1 MTVEATTVVS
11 FNSSSDTE
19 DYIFNIELDDT
30 LNLDSEGKPGNTS
43 FAPED
48 VVYLFVNKSHNV
60 DINAVAVTAGSV
72 HSLGGGSRAGEDIH
86 LFATREIMSKADEIE
101 VVAGVKDYPGLHTL
115 NFITTSCNVSY
126 IGNIGRVTAKT
137 TSINGLSY
145 YPDVARTPFM
155 AKFNY
160 TYGGRGYKVKP
171 PIMVLAEDETFSLAV
186 VFYIT
191 VNEV

>member
-30 LNLDSEGKPGNTS
+30 RNLDSEGEVKTS
-43 FAPED
+43 FAPGD
-48 VVYLFVNKSHNV
+48 KVYLFVHKSFNV
-60 DINAVAVTAGSV
+60 DVTDVLVTAGSI
-72 HSLGGGSRAGEDIH
+72 SRIAGSEGGPDYRSGESTN
-86 LFATREIMSKADEIE
+86 LFATKEEPKEGEETPGKYTLD
-101 VVAGVKDYPGLHTL
+101 VASD
-115 NFITTSCNVSY
+115 ICNVSY
-126 IGNIGRVTAKT
+126 IGKEGRVTREV
-137 TSINGLSY
+137 SNLGVFSYSPNINN
-145 YPDVARTPFM
+145 TPFI

-160 TYGGRGYKVKP
+160 VYTGKGYLVTP
-171 PIMVLAEDETFSLAV
+171 PPMTLAEDETFPLAV